1 LLEYGRFVGHL
12 EEVSMSPITPELLQ
26 AVCRD
31 LARLPL
37 SPEDAAALAA
47 QVSAQVDG
55 MSRLDELELGDVEP
69 ATVFVPPAEVHH
81 ARE

>member
-1 LLEYGRFVGHL
+1 
-12 EEVSMSPITPELLQ
+12 MSLITPELLQ

-37 SPEDAAALAA
+37 SPEDAAVLAA
-47 QVSAQVDG
+47 QVPAQVDG
-55 MSRLDELELGDVEP
+55 LSRLDELELGDVEP
-69 ATVFVPPAEVHH
+69 ATVFVLPAEVDH

>member
-1 LLEYGRFVGHL
+1 MRSAGHL
-12 EEVSMSPITPELLQ
+12 KEESMSPITPELLQ

-37 SPEDAAALAA
+37 SPEDAAVLAA

-55 MSRLDELELGDVEP
+55 LSRLDELELGDVEP
-69 ATVFVPPAEVHH
+69 ATVFVLPAEVDH

>member
-1 LLEYGRFVGHL
+1 
-12 EEVSMSPITPELLQ
+12 MSPITPELLQ

-37 SPEDAAALAA
+37 SPEDAAVLAS

-55 MSRLDELELGDVEP
+55 LSRLDELDLGDVEP
-69 ATVFVPPAEVHH
+69 ATVFVLPAEVRH